1 MTPVKRLRTS
11 FAAQHTVAAL
21 VATCIL
27 LLIALFACLSP
38 TRGPEKPVPR
48 EPPIPY
54 GSMSAAIAVGKP
66 EQALEEY
73 EKALAAR
80 PQGADAKILHARLLM
95 VAGKLPEAR
104 DEFNLILGQDPRNT
118 EALYNLSLVAGMEG
132 HGEEQEALLRQVI
145 VVDPGHP
152 DALAALGNLVLAAGD
167 TAAAEGYFAQALQRD
182 PANVPALLGQ
192 GDLKAAARDWRLA
205 EDLYTRA
212 IAVEPD
218 YPFAYIDRARVRES
232 LTDADGA
239 VDDFSRAI
247 AIDPS
252 YSWSYIDRG
261 RIYLGQSQL
270 TDAAADF
277 SMAIRLD
284 PDQFESYALR
294 ADALGLQ
301 GKAVEA
307 IADWER
313 VVSLKPSY
321 GAAYEPL
328 AALAWKVG
336 DWTKARAAFLRAY
349 EFDES
354 EHAYPLCAA
363 LCALRQGKTGD
374 VAGIVEP
381 VLSHAPPDSWYRDM
395 ARYLVDRSGESSLMT
410 RIDHERNQALKARM
424 LFYIAV
430 VYRVGGMDRA
440 AATYLSQIDGRG
452 APSAVETSLAIAE
465 LDRGAASAG
474 N

>member
-1 MTPVKRLRTS
+1 MISVKRLRTS

-27 LLIALFACLSP
+27 LLIVLFACLSP
-38 TRGPEKPVPR
+38 TRAPEKPVSR
-48 EPPIPY
+48 EPAIPY

-80 PQGADAKILHARLLM
+80 PQGADTKILHARLLM

-104 DEFNLILGQDPRNT
+104 DEFNLILAQDPRNSD
-118 EALYNLSLVAGMEG
+118 ALYDLSLVAGMESRT
-132 HGEEQEALLRQVI
+132 EEQEALLRQAI
-145 VVDPGHP
+145 VVDPGHAE
-152 DALAALGNLVLAAGD
+152 ALAALGNLVLSAGD
-167 TAAAEGYFAQALQRD
+167 AAAADGYFALALQRD

-192 GDLKAAARDWRLA
+192 GDLKAAAREWRAA

-212 IAVEPD
+212 IAAEPD

-232 LTDADGA
+232 ITDADGA
-239 VDDFSRAI
+239 VDDLSRAI

-252 YSWSYIDRG
+252 YSWSYVDRG
-261 RIYLGQSQL
+261 RIYLGKSRL
-270 TDAAADF
+270 LDAVADL

-284 PDQFESYALR
+284 ADQFESYALR

-301 GKAVEA
+301 GRTVEA

-313 VVSLKPSY
+313 VVSLKPAY

-328 AALAWKVG
+328 AALAWRVG
-336 DWTKARAAFLRAY
+336 DWEKARAAFLRAY
-349 EFDES
+349 EFDEA
-354 EHAYPLCAA
+354 EHAYALCAA
-363 LCALRQGKTGD
+363 LCALRQGRPGD
-374 VAGIVEP
+374 IAGIVEP
-381 VLSHAPPDSWYRDM
+381 VLARAQSDSWYHDM
-395 ARYLVDRSGESSLMT
+395 ARFLVDRSGESSLMT
-410 RIDHERNQALKARM
+410 RIDRERNQSLKARM
-424 LFYIAV
+424 LFYISV
-430 VYRVGGMDRA
+430 VYRMSGMDRA

-452 APSAVETSLAIAE
+452 APSAVETALAIAE
-465 LDRGAASAG
+465 LDRGSTSSG
-474 N
+474 H